1 MTGVREEV
9 SDLGSA
15 LAPSQQEKDAI
26 SGFVSDVTRDVKLLV
41 QQEVALAKAELSA
54 EAGKAG
60 KGVGMLVGAVFA
72 ALMMIIFLST
82 ALWWALSNVMDQS
95 WAALIVAG
103 VWALLAG
110 LLLVVGRELLKSI
123 SLKPERTLASLKQIP
138 DALKGR

>member
-1 MTGVREEV
+1 MTGVRDEV
-9 SDLGSA
+9 ADLGSA

-54 EAGKAG
+54 EVGKAG
-60 KGVGMLVGAVFA
+60 KGAGMLVGAVFA

-82 ALWWALSNVMDQS
+82 ALWWGLSNIMDQS

-103 VWALLAG
+103 LWTLLAG
-110 LLLVVGRELLKSI
+110 LLLVVGRGLLKSI